1 MSVFTPV
8 TRRSLEPFLA
18 GYDVGPLVNFHG
30 ISEGVENTN
39 YFVDTRDGQFVL
51 TLFERLDYEQLPYF
65 LGLMDHLNQHGV
77 PTPAPRRTRDGAL
90 SQPLLGKP
98 AALVDRIPGIGV
110 ADASAQ
116 QCAAVG
122 QALARLHTDG
132 QGFDGHRPP
141 DRSTDWWQTTARA
154 LHSHLAADERELL
167 DDELAFQASVNR
179 SALPTGVIHADLF
192 PDNAFFVRHKLS
204 AIIDFSFARND
215 LLAYDPAICLNARC
229 FEADS
234 AFNVTK
240 SRALTTAYNA
250 VRPLEPA
257 EIEALPVLCR
267 GASLRFLLTRLH
279 DWLRVPEGA
288 LVTPKD
294 PRAYLERL
302 RFHRGVRRASE
313 YGLAL

>member
-154 LHSHLAADERELL
+154 LHAHLAADERELL

-192 PDNAFFVRHKLS
+192 RDNALFAGEQLSGLIDWYYACNDRFIYDLAVAVNDWCVDEYWAPRADHWTQLLVAYATVRPFTDAERAVWSAELRASALRFWLS
-204 AIIDFSFARND
+204 R
-215 LLAYDPAICLNARC
+215 LYDRC
-229 FEADS
+229 FPRGGDLTLIKDPTPQRRRLERW
-234 AFNVTK
+234 
-240 SRALTTAYNA
+240 RAG
-250 VRPLEPA
+250 
-257 EIEALPVLCR
+257 EALPL
-267 GASLRFLLTRLH
+267 
-279 DWLRVPEGA
+279 P
-288 LVTPKD
+288 
-294 PRAYLERL
+294 
-302 RFHRGVRRASE
+302 
-313 YGLAL
+313 